1 MSKFIIINDGYC
13 HEDLTIW
20 FIFLDRCQNHN
31 NELNLKLK
39 KRNLDI
45 ENYAGIWVVALSA
58 NCRVFS
64 LKVDFT
70 NFL

>member
-13 HEDLTIW
+13 HENLTIW

-39 KRNLDI
+39 KKKIRNR
-45 ENYAGIWVVALSA
+45 NYAGIWVVVLSA
-58 NCRVFS
+58 NCRFF

>member
-13 HEDLTIW
+13 HENLTIW

-39 KRNLDI
+39 KKKFRNR
-45 ENYAGIWVVALSA
+45 NYAGFWVVALSA
-58 NCRVFS
+58 NCRVFF

-70 NFL
+70 NIL

>member
-13 HEDLTIW
+13 HENLTIW

-39 KRNLDI
+39 KRNLEI
-45 ENYAGIWVVALSA
+45 EIML
-58 NCRVFS
+58 VFGW
-64 LKVDFT
+64 LLCLQIET
-70 NFL
+70 IQGYLPL

>member
-13 HEDLTIW
+13 HENLTIW

-39 KRNLDI
+39 NNDLEI
-45 ENYAGIWVVALSA
+45 EIML
-58 NCRVFS
+58 VFE
-64 LKVDFT
+64 
-70 NFL
+70 